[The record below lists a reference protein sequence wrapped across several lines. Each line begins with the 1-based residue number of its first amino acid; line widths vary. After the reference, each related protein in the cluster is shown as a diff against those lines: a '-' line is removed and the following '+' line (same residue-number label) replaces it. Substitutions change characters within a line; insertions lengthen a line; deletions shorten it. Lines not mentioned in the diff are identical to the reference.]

1 MNICTIININKLFF
15 YKCESMAL
23 KFIYDPR
30 KIVASITV
38 DLSSS
43 TIERRKKLHLFSDDP
58 LETGRK
64 IPALLPMVDYE
75 SFQLTTDSNW
85 MLDGHFSAINEKD
98 GLVFTDR
105 ILSDTNFN
113 FQQIYSTDR
122 DTSLRCLDGQTIT
135 LLSDNKEIKQLPGEI
150 GVACSVE
157 PSNWGAFLSRIVP
170 KAMAF
175 KNAGIKKILVH
186 AHHPNQK
193 DILKWVGY
201 NEKDLIIQN
210 PKMHYGLEV
219 AHFISE
225 PASALFIHQSARNAL
240 RSLAE
245 KVPKANFG
253 KLLYVSRSAG
263 VASRSKR
270 QLINEK
276 ELEEALQKLGF
287 QVLIPDMFSVSEQI
301 AAFRDA
307 DFIVGPS
314 GAGLFNAVFCK
325 PGTQLI
331 DIESSSSAWSYG
343 HANLFSSLDLNYGFV
358 WGKVE
363 DASGEGV
370 HKSYFVDVNAV
381 VERVKSMLG

>member
-1 MNICTIININKLFF
+1 MD
-15 YKCESMAL
+15 L
-23 KFIYDPR
+23 KFFCDPR
-30 KIVASITV
+30 KIASSVSV
-38 DLSSS
+38 DFSSS
-43 TIERRKKLHLFSDDP
+43 TVEKRKKLHLFSDDP
-58 LETGRK
+58 LQTGRK
-64 IPALLPMVDYE
+64 IPALLPMVNYE

-85 MLDGHFSAINEKD
+85 MLDGHFSAVNEKD
-98 GLVFTDR
+98 GLVFSDR
-105 ILSDTNFN
+105 ILSDTDFN
-113 FQQIYSTDR
+113 FQRTYSTDR

-135 LLSDNKEIKQLPGEI
+135 LLSDNKEKNQLQDEV

-157 PSNWGAFLSRIVP
+157 PSNWGAFLTRIVP

-175 KNAGIKKILVH
+175 KNAGIKKIQVH

-201 NEKDLIIQN
+201 NENDLIIQN
-210 PKMHYGLEV
+210 PKVQYEFQV

-225 PASALFIHQSARNAL
+225 PASALFVHHSARNAL

-245 KVPKANFG
+245 KVPKASFG
-253 KLLYVSRSAG
+253 KLLYISRSSG

-276 ELEEALQKLGF
+276 DLEEALQKLGF
-287 QVLIPDMFSVSEQI
+287 QVLIPDLYSVSEQI

-331 DIESSSSAWSYG
+331 DIESSSSGWTYG
-343 HANLFSSLDLNYGFV
+343 HTNLFSSLELNYGFV

-370 HKSYFVDVNAV
+370 HKAYFVDVNAV
-381 VERVKSMLG
+381 VERVKSMLC